1 VASSGAASFPHVQTL
16 TAVGDEIRDLVRR
29 DEFFWLDLE
38 RPDADAL
45 RRLRGMVGMDA
56 RAAADVLRWDQ
67 LPQLRPFH
75 DQLYLVFYGAE
86 PGTPP
91 SPVEVHFFV
100 SGSWVITVRGHS
112 STALDGLRADL
123 SEEPRTAEQLVVA
136 RILRALADTLND
148 ILDPLYERL
157 EEIET
162 DVAESEGSRAS
173 TRPVRLSI
181 QEQRRFLLR
190 DLRKVRRQRDILD
203 GAVEDIEALPGL
215 ERDAGHAL
223 RVVEHEMVR
232 ISDRIDDAL
241 SRLDAALDLLNAS
254 VSNRMN
260 AIIERLTVVATIFL
274 PLTVVTSFFGM
285 NFAWM
290 TDHVESFAAFLIL
303 GVGLLAASGAAI
315 FLWVRARLERG
326 LSDQ

>member
-45 RRLRGMVGMDA
+45 RRLRGMVGIDA
-56 RAAADVLRWDQ
+56 RAAADAVRWDQ
-67 LPQLRPFH
+67 LPQLRAFH

-91 SPVEVHFFV
+91 SPVEVHLFV

-112 STALDGLRADL
+112 STALDGLRDEL

-157 EEIET
+157 EGIET
-162 DVAESEGSRAS
+162 DVAGAEGSRAA
-173 TRPVRLSI
+173 THPVRLSI
-181 QEQRRFLLR
+181 HEQRRFLLR

-203 GAVEDIEALPGL
+203 GAIEDIEALPGL
-215 ERDAGHAL
+215 ERDAGHDL
-223 RVVEHEMVR
+223 RDVENEMVR
-232 ISDRIDDAL
+232 VSDRIDDAL
-241 SRLDAALDLLNAS
+241 GRLDGALDLLNAS
-254 VSNRMN
+254 VSNRLN
-260 AIIERLTVVATIFL
+260 AIMERLTVVATIFL
-274 PLTVVTSFFGM
+274 PLTVVTGFFGM
-285 NFAWM
+285 NFAWLVDRID
-290 TDHVESFAAFLIL
+290 TFAAFVIL
-303 GVGLLAASGAAI
+303 GVGLLAGSGAAT
-315 FLWVRARLERG
+315 FLWVRSRLERG
-326 LSDQ
+326 VSE